1 MLAIRQL
8 SSCLALAMFGLLVLT
23 ATARADAAPD
33 ALWSYFGHGHQG
45 TSACVSRATAA
56 AETRFDDM
64 IERTA
69 LAFVVRP
76 SFLRAVVAC
85 ESNFNEQAKSK
96 AGARGLAQVMP
107 QTARL
112 LGVEPDLLWDPAVN
126 LYSAAKYIRYLV
138 DRYGNDLD
146 KVLIAYNAG
155 PAYVETDRP
164 LPGETILYLERVKSA
179 YRHFLLLSTG
189 TTRAKF

>member
-1 MLAIRQL
+1 MFATRRLL
-8 SSCLALAMFGLLVLT
+8 SCIGAATLALLFGS
-23 ATARADAAPD
+23 AAAHADGAPK
-33 ALWSYFGHGHQG
+33 ALWSFLGDGHAGR
-45 TSACVSRATAA
+45 SACVSPATSAVEGPYDA
-56 AETRFDDM
+56 M
-64 IERTA
+64 IDRTA
-69 LAFVVRP
+69 RAFVVRP

-85 ESNFNEQAKSK
+85 ESNFNDQALSP

-164 LPGETILYLERVKSA
+164 LPGETILYLVRVKSA
-179 YRHFLLLSTG
+179 YRHFLL
-189 TTRAKF
+189 TTAPR